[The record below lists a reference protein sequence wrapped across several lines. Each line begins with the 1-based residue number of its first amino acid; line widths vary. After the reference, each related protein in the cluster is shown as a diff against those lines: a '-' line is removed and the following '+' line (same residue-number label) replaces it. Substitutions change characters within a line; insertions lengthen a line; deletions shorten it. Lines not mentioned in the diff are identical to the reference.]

1 MPTFR
6 SGLLLATLLLSAC
19 SMPIF
24 QDLQNKQTEKNS
36 TPNTVST
43 EQTIPSKTTD
53 NEVATVE
60 TSVITETNNSNGSKA
75 SSPDSN
81 ADLAE
86 QLNTQRKLANANFTE
101 LKNRVGNAPE
111 LPRLLATGQLNSKEI
126 NSEIQQLRSY
136 ISKTNTAIALLNAR
150 VEDRE
155 KVAMN
160 GDLIRIFLSEATV
173 THDNMT
179 FKAQPL
185 VGQWVRGESRVI
197 RLKDNIL
204 FENPKSEDMHIT
216 FSETYQLVVN
226 GEVISTVNPKKE
238 KNNASFNVTTSGN
251 NGTIVGKLDYR
262 VVDNE

>member
-1 MPTFR
+1 
-6 SGLLLATLLLSAC
+6 
-19 SMPIF
+19 MPIF
-24 QDLQNKQTEKNS
+24 KDLQNSKTEKTA
-36 TPNTVST
+36 TPTTVNT
-43 EQTIPSKTTD
+43 EQTVPSNPSD
-53 NEVATVE
+53 SEVATVE
-60 TSVITETNNSNGSKA
+60 TSVITETTNSSDIKA
-75 SSPDSN
+75 TSTDVN
-81 ADLAE
+81 TDLVE
-86 QLNTQRKLANANFTE
+86 QLSAQKKLANANFIE
-101 LKNRVGNAPE
+101 LKNRVGQVPE
-111 LPRLLATGQLNSKEI
+111 LPKIVASEQLSEKEMNSG
-126 NSEIQQLRSY
+126 IQQLRSY

-150 VEDRE
+150 VSDRE
-155 KVAMN
+155 KVTMN
-160 GDLIRIFLSEATV
+160 GDMIRIFLSEATV